1 MQAVQDYLDLL
12 YLWLWLLL
20 SPDRHHSQENNPT
33 VQLLQLRQ
41 TRLWYLHFQAEGLS
55 FQAGEGGQCFQNLAF
70 QFQQFQKFWNRIRKS
85 QSGMIFEQNFWIWM
99 LETKSSVWRQRELS
113 ISIWPVNQKNCTFFF
128 QAYIWCMHFNC
139 MQSPTFLSV
148 VFVQIEFR
156 VRDRLALKRNGE
168 KWAFVCKK
176 NLVKFKCVKF

>member
-1 MQAVQDYLDLL
+1 MSRLISKLCSVVSTANMYVINKSSNVAGCKVQDYLDLL

-20 SPDRHHSQENNPT
+20 SPERHHSQENNPT

-139 MQSPTFLSV
+139 SLLLFYRWFLY
-148 VFVQIEFR
+148 R
-156 VRDRLALKRNGE
+156 
-168 KWAFVCKK
+168 
-176 NLVKFKCVKF
+176 